1 MTRLWLGL
9 AVVVT
14 GVVTAAAC
22 APLRPSGAVTSSSPR
37 LALLDSFVRAA
48 GTAYPQL
55 AGPDRYGSI
64 SGLAFDQASGQWV
77 GAIDDREDTRLA
89 WLSITF
95 DSERLDVVPQRMQ
108 RLRAGAGVEA
118 RRVTQ
123 ADLEGIAVL
132 PDGTLIAIE
141 EGHERDG
148 ETWQPALLHI
158 DRDGVVTNLVE
169 FPPPLRLIG
178 DTSGVRPNL
187 GFESVARLPDGRLI
201 AGLEQPLIQDGEVG
215 FERPG
220 RGRLVEFVPA
230 EGTYRAG
237 RQWTYML
244 AATSR
249 VGGLGEVCADGQ
261 NGLVE
266 LVALSNTRLLA
277 LERAC
282 LLVRAETDST
292 ESLALNPIRIYSV
305 DLSSDP
311 VRKTLVLDL
320 SSLRDRLPAELA
332 RLENFE
338 AMAFGPPVN
347 GSRTLL
353 VASDDNFRKT
363 QKTAFLLFSMK

>member
-1 MTRLWLGL
+1 MTRLWLGF

-14 GVVTAAAC
+14 GVVTAAC
-22 APLRPSGAVTSSSPR
+22 APVRPAGGVTSSSPR
-37 LALLDSFVRAA
+37 LTLLDSFVRPA
-48 GTAYPQL
+48 GTTYPQL

-64 SGLAFDQASGQWV
+64 SGLAFDPASGQWV

-89 WLSITF
+89 WLSIAF
-95 DSERLDVVPQRMQ
+95 DNNRLDVVPQRMQ
-108 RLRAGAGVEA
+108 RLRAGAGVEE
-118 RRVTQ
+118 RRVMQ
-123 ADLEGIAVL
+123 ADLEAVTVL
-132 PDGTLIAIE
+132 PDGTMIAIE

-148 ETWQPALLHI
+148 EMWQPALLHI
-158 DRDGVVTNLVE
+158 DRDGLVTNLIE
-169 FPPPLRLIG
+169 FPDPFRLIG
-178 DTSGVRPNL
+178 DTSGLRPNL
-187 GFESVARLPDGRLI
+187 GFESVTRLPDGRLI
-201 AGLEQPLIQDGEVG
+201 AGLEQPLIQDGEVS
-215 FERPG
+215 FERAG

-230 EGTYRAG
+230 EGTFRPG

-249 VGGLGEVCADGQ
+249 IGGLGEVCADGQ

-282 LLVRAETDST
+282 LLVRAETGST

-320 SSLRDRLPAELA
+320 SSLRDRLPPELA

-347 GSRTLL
+347 GARTLL

-363 QKTAFLLFSMK
+363 QKTAFLLFSMR